1 MTDRPAYP
9 FEQFRAELD
18 ARCPVHRAKAIAS
31 AIDALPIGTRV
42 GGYVREPGRDRWRCE
57 YTSTKRRR
65 DGSTETVNHRS
76 YTGSWSLAMDVGFA
90 TKHKAKVAE
99 AIARIAHRVMVE
111 QGATTLPPIDAPVII
126 AEPVFLP
133 PPPPPPAPVEPAAPK
148 RGQLAFA
155 F

>member
-1 MTDRPAYP
+1 MTYP

-18 ARCPVHRAKAIAS
+18 ARCPIHRAKAIVG
-31 AIDALPIGTRV
+31 AINALPIGTRV
-42 GGYVREPGRDRWRCE
+42 GGYVREPGRDRWRCD

-65 DGSTETVNHRS
+65 DVSTETVNYRS
-76 YTGSWSLAMDVGFA
+76 YTGPWSLALDVGFP
-90 TKHKAKVAE
+90 TKHKAKEAE

-111 QGATTLPPIDAPVII
+111 QGATTLPPIDPIDAPVII

-133 PPPPPPAPVEPAAPK
+133 PPPPPLAPIEPAAPK
-148 RGQLAFA
+148 RCQLAFA